1 MGLHKTFNDETHIPP
16 SVIKRAQMIAAICAV
31 LGLGAS
37 FGGYFMSHDTH
48 VVEKAHADHHEGASH
63 AKTEASKSETHAKA
77 DDHSQSAGHGES
89 LKKQFLFSWLTAFVF
104 FTTLCLGGLFFTILH
119 HLVRA
124 SWSTSLRRI
133 AENVAMNFPIMALCA
148 AVLALLGFGEVFH
161 WTHIDPAEDPIFKVK
176 EPYLNI
182 NFFTIRTVFFFA
194 IWMVMAFFFRGQSIK
209 QDNTDG
215 GVVAE
220 ALNYKMRKWAP
231 LSMLTFALTLTF
243 FAFDWLMSLDP
254 HWFSTMFGV
263 YIFAGTVVALFATL
277 VVVIIWFDSNGVL
290 KNTITIG
297 NFHDA
302 GKLMFGFIVFWT
314 YITFCQYYLIWYAN
328 IPEEIGWYM
337 HRSQGGWENI
347 AMTIAV
353 GHFIL
358 PFWMIMSRHT
368 KRNKTVLGVAA
379 VWMLVMHFIDLYF
392 VVMPTYHHHLHF
404 HWMDLTTFIGIG
416 GLFLLGFLHWSSKDA
431 IVAHKDPQL
440 IASME
445 YDNV

>member
-1 MGLHKTFNDETHIPP
+1 M
-16 SVIKRAQMIAAICAV
+16 
-31 LGLGAS
+31 
-37 FGGYFMSHDTH
+37 
-48 VVEKAHADHHEGASH
+48 
-63 AKTEASKSETHAKA
+63 
-77 DDHSQSAGHGES
+77 
-89 LKKQFLFSWLTAFVF
+89 
-104 FTTLCLGGLFFTILH
+104 
-119 HLVRA
+119 RA

-133 AENVAMNFPIMALCA
+133 AENLAMNFPIMALCA

-161 WTHIDPAEDPIFKVK
+161 WTHIDPAEDPFFKIK
-176 EPYLNI
+176 EPYLNTG
-182 NFFTIRTVFFFA
+182 FFTIRTVAFFG
-194 IWMVMAFFFRGQSIK
+194 IWTVMALFFRGNSIK
-209 QDNTDG
+209 QDQTDG
-215 GVVAE
+215 GAE
-220 ALNYKMRKWAP
+220 AHALNYKMRKWAP

-263 YIFAGTVVALFATL
+263 YIFSGTVVAIFATL
-277 VVVIIWFDSNGVL
+277 IVSTLWLESNGVL
-290 KNTITIG
+290 KNTITIA

-347 AMTIAV
+347 GMLITV

-358 PFWMIMSRHT
+358 PFWVIMSRHT
-368 KRNKTVLGVAA
+368 KRNRTVLGVAA
-379 VWMLVMHFIDLYF
+379 TWMLIMHFIDLYF
-392 VVMPTYHHHLHF
+392 IVMPTYHHHLHF

-416 GLFLLGFLHWSSKDA
+416 GLFLHGFLHWSSKDA